1 MKRRLAILLALALG
15 LSGCAFSSVSPTSEQ
30 TAAAQAKQ
38 PVTLEVVTSYGGDDG
53 SRRVFE
59 AAVAA
64 YEAATGNKVKDGSA
78 VSNEGWKA
86 KVLADFETGSE
97 PDVLF
102 FFTNADADPIINAG
116 RVVSIED
123 IREVYPDYA
132 SNMKQ
137 SMLAQAADGKHYTVP
152 AAGYWEN
159 LFVNKSVLEVCGIPV
174 PGADYTWEQFLA
186 DCETIKGRGYIPIAC
201 SLVEVPHYL
210 FEFAVMNN
218 GTVENHLEVPT
229 LDENGNLR
237 DDEVSRKWVAAL
249 NDIKALYDLGYF
261 PPNTLTAT
269 DEETASLF
277 GNGKAAFLVD
287 GSWQV
292 GHLGERFGDK
302 IENMAVRF
310 VPGKGERK
318 ATEGIGGISMGY
330 FITRKAWKN
339 PEKREA
345 AVRFVEML
353 TSNEILSTF
362 IRTEVTALIDGASPV
377 GLNSLEQSAAE
388 TNAQLTR
395 VSLAV
400 QDAIS
405 AEAKSTLFTSI
416 QKVVTGQ
423 MTAEKAV
430 ATAIQRNE

>member
-1 MKRRLAILLALALG
+1 MKKKTGSRFTGIGLG
-15 LSGCAFSSVSPTSEQ
+15 LSGCAFSSASPEQ
-30 TAAAQAKQ
+30 TAATQAKQ
-38 PVTLEVVTSYGGDDG
+38 AVTLEVVTSYGGDDG
-53 SRRVFE
+53 SRGTFE

-64 YEAATGNKVKDGSA
+64 YEAATGNKVRDGSA
-78 VSNEGWKA
+78 TSNEGWKA

-116 RVVSIED
+116 RVISIED
-123 IREVYPDYA
+123 IREVLPRLRFQYEAVHVRRLRTESIMPF
-132 SNMKQ
+132 
-137 SMLAQAADGKHYTVP
+137 LPPGIGKIF
-152 AAGYWEN
+152 
-159 LFVNKSVLEVCGIPV
+159 FVNKSVLEACGV
-174 PGADYTWEQFLA
+174 SGAGGGLHVEQFLS
-186 DCETIKGRGYIPIAC
+186 DCETIKGSGYIPIAC

-229 LDENGNLR
+229 LDENGNLQ

-249 NDIKALYDLGYF
+249 NDIKELYDLGYF

-269 DEETASLF
+269 DEETVSLF

-292 GHLGERFGDK
+292 GHLGELYGDK
-302 IENMAVRF
+302 IEDMAVRF
-310 VPGKGERK
+310 VPAKGERK

-330 FITRKAWKN
+330 FITRKAWKD
-339 PEKREA
+339 PEKRDA
-345 AVRFVEML
+345 AVQFVEML

-362 IRTEVTALIDGASPV
+362 IKTEVTALIEGASPV

-388 TNAQLTR
+388 TNAQLTE
-395 VSLAV
+395 VSPAV

-405 AEAKSTLFTSI
+405 AEAKSTLFTNI

-430 ATAIQRNE
+430 ALAIQRNE

>member
-1 MKRRLAILLALALG
+1 MKRRLVAVSLVLALG
-15 LSGCAFSSVSPTSEQ
+15 LSGCAFSSASPEQ
-30 TAAAQAKQ
+30 TAATQAKQ
-38 PVTLEVVTSYGGDDG
+38 AVTLEVVTSYGGDDG
-53 SRRVFE
+53 SRGTFE

-64 YEAATGNKVKDGSA
+64 YEAATGNKVRDGSA
-78 VSNEGWKA
+78 TSNEGWKA

-116 RVVSIED
+116 RVISIED

-137 SMLAQAADGKHYTVP
+137 SMLAEAADGKHYAVP

-159 LFVNKSVLEVCGIPV
+159 LFVNKSVLGACGVSV
-174 PGADYTWEQFLA
+174 PGADYTWEQFLS
-186 DCETIKGRGYIPIAC
+186 DCETIKGSGYIPIAC

-229 LDENGNLR
+229 LDENGNLQ

-249 NDIKALYDLGYF
+249 NDIKELYDLGYF

-269 DEETASLF
+269 DEETVSLF

-292 GHLGERFGDK
+292 GHLGELYGDK
-302 IENMAVRF
+302 IEDMAVRF
-310 VPGKGERK
+310 VPAKGERK

-330 FITRKAWKN
+330 FITRKAWKD
-339 PEKREA
+339 PEKRDA
-345 AVRFVEML
+345 AVQFVEML

-362 IRTEVTALIDGASPV
+362 IKTEVTALIEGASPV

-388 TNAQLTR
+388 TNAQLTE
-395 VSLAV
+395 VSPAV

-405 AEAKSTLFTSI
+405 AEAKSTLFTNI

-430 ATAIQRNE
+430 AMAIQRNE

>member
-1 MKRRLAILLALALG
+1 MN
-15 LSGCAFSSVSPTSEQ
+15 
-30 TAAAQAKQ
+30 
-38 PVTLEVVTSYGGDDG
+38 
-53 SRRVFE
+53 
-59 AAVAA
+59 
-64 YEAATGNKVKDGSA
+64 EAATGNKVEDGSA

-116 RVVSIED
+116 RVISIED

-137 SMLAQAADGKHYTVP
+137 SMLAEAADGKHYAVP

-159 LFVNKSVLEVCGIPV
+159 LFVNKSVLEACGVSV
-174 PGADYTWEQFLA
+174 PGADYTWEQFLS
-186 DCETIKGRGYIPIAC
+186 DCETIKGSGYIPIAC

-229 LDENGNLR
+229 LDENGNLQ

-249 NDIKALYDLGYF
+249 NDIKELYDLGYF

-269 DEETASLF
+269 DEETVSLF

-292 GHLGERFGDK
+292 GHLGELYGDK
-302 IENMAVRF
+302 IEDMAVRF
-310 VPGKGERK
+310 VPAKGERK

-330 FITRKAWKN
+330 FITRKAWKD
-339 PEKREA
+339 PEKRDA
-345 AVRFVEML
+345 AVQFVEML
-353 TSNEILSTF
+353 TSNEILST
-362 IRTEVTALIDGASPV
+362 GADRGRKSRRP
-377 GLNSLEQSAAE
+377 EQSG
-388 TNAQLTR
+388 
-395 VSLAV
+395 AV
-400 QDAIS
+400 RGGDQRPADRGQPRGAGRHQRGGQEHPLYQYSEGGHRPDDRRKGGGDCHPEKRIGFLHV
-405 AEAKSTLFTSI
+405 KNPVTVDT
-416 QKVVTGQ
+416 VTG
-423 MTAEKAV
+423 
-430 ATAIQRNE
+430 

>member
-1 MKRRLAILLALALG
+1 MKRRLAIFLALALG
-15 LSGCAFSSVSPTSEQ
+15 LSGCAFSSASASPEQ
-30 TAAAQAKQ
+30 TAAAKEKP
-38 PVTLEVVTSYGGDDG
+38 PVVLEVVTSYGGDDG
-53 SRRVFE
+53 SRSTFE

-64 YEAATGNKVKDGSA
+64 YEAATGNRVKDGSA
-78 VSNEGWKA
+78 ISNEGWKA

-102 FFTNADADPIINAG
+102 FFTNADADPIINAK

-137 SMLAQAADGKHYTVP
+137 SMLAQAADGKHYAVP

-159 LFVNKSVLEVCGIPV
+159 LFVNKGVLEACGVPV
-174 PGADYTWEQFLA
+174 PGADYTWERFLS
-186 DCETIKGRGYIPIAC
+186 DCENIKDSGYIPIAC

-249 NDIKALYDLGYF
+249 NDIKQLYDLGYF

-269 DEETASLF
+269 DEETVSLF

-292 GHLGERFGDK
+292 GHLGELYGDK

-310 VPGKGERK
+310 VPAKGERK

-339 PEKREA
+339 PEKRDA

-353 TSNEILSTF
+353 TSDEILSTF
-362 IRTEVTALIDGASPV
+362 IKTEVTALIDGASPA

-388 TNAQLTR
+388 TNARLTK
-395 VSLAV
+395 VSPAV

-405 AEAKSTLFTSI
+405 AEAKSTLLPTSRRWSP
-416 QKVVTGQ
+416 G
-423 MTAEKAV
+423 
-430 ATAIQRNE
+430 R

>member
-1 MKRRLAILLALALG
+1 MKRGLAILLVLALG
-15 LSGCAFSSVSPTSEQ
+15 LSGCAFSPASPTSEQ
-30 TAAAQAKQ
+30 TAAAQEKQ
-38 PVTLEVVTSYGGDDG
+38 PVVLEVVTSYGGDDG
-53 SRRVFE
+53 SRGTFE
-59 AAVAA
+59 AAVEA

-78 VSNEGWKA
+78 TSNEGWKA

-102 FFTNADADPIINAG
+102 FFTNADADPIINAK
-116 RVVSIED
+116 RVVSIEE

-137 SMLAQAADGKHYTVP
+137 SMLAQAADGKHYAVP

-159 LFVNKSVLEVCGIPV
+159 LFVNKGVLEACGVPV
-174 PGADYTWEQFLA
+174 PGADYTWERFLS
-186 DCETIKGRGYIPIAC
+186 DCEAIKKNGYIPIAC

-237 DDEVSRKWVAAL
+237 DDEASRKWVAAL

-269 DEETASLF
+269 DEETVSLF

-292 GHLGERFGDK
+292 GHLGELYGDK
-302 IENMAVRF
+302 IEDMAVRF
-310 VPGKGERK
+310 VPAKGERK

-330 FITRKAWKN
+330 FITRKAWKD
-339 PEKREA
+339 PEKRDA
-345 AVRFVEML
+345 AVQFVEML
-353 TSNEILSTF
+353 TSDEILSTF
-362 IRTEVTALIDGASPV
+362 IKTEVTALIDGASPA

-388 TNAQLTR
+388 TNAQMTK
-395 VSLAV
+395 VSPTV
-400 QDAIS
+400 QDTIS
-405 AEAKSTLFTSI
+405 TEAKSTLFSNI

-430 ATAIQRNE
+430 ASAIQRNG

>member
-15 LSGCAFSSVSPTSEQ
+15 LSGCAFSSASPTSEQ

-137 SMLAQAADGKHYTVP
+137 SMLAQAADGKHYAVP

-159 LFVNKSVLEVCGIPV
+159 LFVNKSVLEACGVPV

-269 DEETASLF
+269 DEETVSLF

-339 PEKREA
+339 PEKR
-345 AVRFVEML
+345 
-353 TSNEILSTF
+353 
-362 IRTEVTALIDGASPV
+362 
-377 GLNSLEQSAAE
+377 
-388 TNAQLTR
+388 
-395 VSLAV
+395 
-400 QDAIS
+400 
-405 AEAKSTLFTSI
+405 K
-416 QKVVTGQ
+416 
-423 MTAEKAV
+423 
-430 ATAIQRNE
+430 

>member
-1 MKRRLAILLALALG
+1 MKRRLAIFLALALG
-15 LSGCAFSSVSPTSEQ
+15 LSGCAFSSASASPEQ
-30 TAAAQAKQ
+30 TTAAQEKP
-38 PVTLEVVTSYGGDDG
+38 PVVLEVVTSYGGDDG
-53 SRRVFE
+53 SRSTFE

-64 YEAATGNKVKDGSA
+64 YEAATGNRVKDGSA
-78 VSNEGWKA
+78 ISNEGWKA

-102 FFTNADADPIINAG
+102 FFTNADADPIINAK

-137 SMLAQAADGKHYTVP
+137 SMLAQAADGKHYAVP

-159 LFVNKSVLEVCGIPV
+159 LFVNKGVLEACGVPV
-174 PGADYTWEQFLA
+174 PGADYTWERFLS
-186 DCETIKGRGYIPIAC
+186 DCETIKGSGYIPIAC

-218 GTVENHLEVPT
+218 GTVDNHLEVPT

-249 NDIKALYDLGYF
+249 NDIKQLYDLGYF

-269 DEETASLF
+269 DEETVSLF

-339 PEKREA
+339 PEKRDA

-405 AEAKSTLFTSI
+405 AEAKSTLFTNI

-423 MTAEKAV
+423 MSAADAV
-430 ATAIQRNE
+430 ESAMKLN

>member
-1 MKRRLAILLALALG
+1 MKRRLVAVSLVLALG
-15 LSGCAFSSVSPTSEQ
+15 LSGCAFSSASPEQ
-30 TAAAQAKQ
+30 TAATQTNQA
-38 PVTLEVVTSYGGDDG
+38 VTLEVVTSYGGDDG
-53 SRRVFE
+53 SRGAFE

-64 YEAATGNKVKDGSA
+64 YEAATGNKVRDGSA
-78 VSNEGWKA
+78 TSNEGWKA

-116 RVVSIED
+116 RVISIED

-137 SMLAQAADGKHYTVP
+137 SMLAEAADGKHYAVP

-159 LFVNKSVLEVCGIPV
+159 LFVNKSVLEACGVSV
-174 PGADYTWEQFLA
+174 PGADYTWEQFLS
-186 DCETIKGRGYIPIAC
+186 DCETIKGSGYIPIAC

-229 LDENGNLR
+229 LDENGNLQ

-249 NDIKALYDLGYF
+249 NDIKELYDLGYF

-269 DEETASLF
+269 DEETVSLF

-292 GHLGERFGDK
+292 GHLGELYGDK
-302 IENMAVRF
+302 IEDMAVRF
-310 VPGKGERK
+310 VPAKGERK

-330 FITRKAWKN
+330 FITRKAWKD
-339 PEKREA
+339 PEKRDA
-345 AVRFVEML
+345 AVQFVEML

-362 IRTEVTALIDGASPV
+362 IKTEVTALIEGASPV

-405 AEAKSTLFTSI
+405 AEAKSTLFTNI

-430 ATAIQRNE
+430 ALAIQRNE

>member
-1 MKRRLAILLALALG
+1 MKRRLTAVSLVLALG
-15 LSGCAFSSVSPTSEQ
+15 LSGCAFSSASPKQ
-30 TAAAQAKQ
+30 TAATQEKP
-38 PVTLEVVTSYGGDDG
+38 PVVLEVVTSYGGDDG
-53 SRRVFE
+53 SRGAFE
-59 AAVAA
+59 AAVEA
-64 YEAATGNKVKDGSA
+64 YEAATGNRVKDGSA
-78 VSNEGWKA
+78 TSNEGWKA

-116 RVVSIED
+116 RVMSIED

-137 SMLAQAADGKHYTVP
+137 SMLAQAADGKHYAVP

-159 LFVNKSVLEVCGIPV
+159 LFVNKSVLEACGVPV
-174 PGADYTWEQFLA
+174 PGADYGWEQFLS
-186 DCETIKGRGYIPIAC
+186 DCETIKGSGYIPIAC

-249 NDIKALYDLGYF
+249 NDIKELYDLGYF

-269 DEETASLF
+269 VSLF

-292 GHLGERFGDK
+292 GHLGELYGDK

-310 VPGKGERK
+310 VPAKGERK

-330 FITRKAWKN
+330 FITRKAWKD
-339 PEKREA
+339 PEKRDA

-353 TSNEILSTF
+353 TSDEILSTF
-362 IRTEVTALIDGASPV
+362 IKTEVTALIDGASPA

-388 TNAQLTR
+388 TNARLTK
-395 VSLAV
+395 VSPAV

-405 AEAKSTLFTSI
+405 AEAKSTLFTNI

-430 ATAIQRNE
+430 ALAIQRNE

>member
-1 MKRRLAILLALALG
+1 MKRRLAIFLALALG
-15 LSGCAFSSVSPTSEQ
+15 LSGCAFSSASASPEQ
-30 TAAAQAKQ
+30 TAAAKEKP
-38 PVTLEVVTSYGGDDG
+38 PVVLEVVTSYGGDDG
-53 SRRVFE
+53 SRSTFE

-64 YEAATGNKVKDGSA
+64 YEAATGNRVKDGSA
-78 VSNEGWKA
+78 ISNEGWKA

-102 FFTNADADPIINAG
+102 FFTNADADPIINAK

-137 SMLAQAADGKHYTVP
+137 SMLAQAADGKHYAVP

-159 LFVNKSVLEVCGIPV
+159 LFVNKGVLEACGVPV
-174 PGADYTWEQFLA
+174 PGADYTWERFLS
-186 DCETIKGRGYIPIAC
+186 DCENIKDSGYIPIAC

-218 GTVENHLEVPT
+218 GAVENHLEVPT

-249 NDIKALYDLGYF
+249 NDIKQLYDLGYF

-269 DEETASLF
+269 DEETVSLF

-339 PEKREA
+339 PEKRDA

-353 TSNEILSTF
+353 TSNEVLSTF

-377 GLNSLEQSAAE
+377 GLNSLEHSAAE

-405 AEAKSTLFTSI
+405 AEAKSTLFTNI

>member
-1 MKRRLAILLALALG
+1 MKRRLAMLLALALG
-15 LSGCAFSSVSPTSEQ
+15 LSGCAFSPVSPSADQ
-30 TAAAQAKQ
+30 TEPTQLTKS
-38 PVTLEVVTSYGGDDG
+38 VTLNVVTSYGGDDG
-53 SRRVFE
+53 SRPAFE

-78 VSNEGWKA
+78 TSNEGWKA

-116 RVVSIED
+116 RVVSIEE
-123 IREVYPDYA
+123 IREEYPDYA

-137 SMLAQAADGKHYTVP
+137 SMLAQAADGKHYAVP

-159 LFVNKSVLEVCGIPV
+159 LFVNKTVLNACGVPIPD
-174 PGADYTWEQFLA
+174 ANYTWEQFLA
-186 DCETIKGRGYIPIAC
+186 DCETIRNKGYIPIAC

-249 NDIKALYDLGYF
+249 NDIRELYRRGYF
-261 PPNTLTAT
+261 PSNTLTVS
-269 DEETASLF
+269 DEETLSLF

-292 GHLGERFGDK
+292 GHLGELYGDR
-302 IENMAVRF
+302 IEDMAVRF
-310 VPGKGERK
+310 VPAKGERK

-330 FITRKAWKN
+330 FITRKAWKD
-339 PEKREA
+339 PEKRDA
-345 AVRFVEML
+345 AVKFVSML

-362 IRTEVTALIDGASPV
+362 IKTEVTALIDGAKPV
-377 GLNSLEQSAAE
+377 GLNALEQSAAD
-388 TNAQLTR
+388 TNAQLTQ
-395 VSLAV
+395 VSPAV
-400 QDAIS
+400 QDTIS

-423 MTAEKAV
+423 MTAEQAV
-430 ATAIQRNE
+430 ASAIQRNE